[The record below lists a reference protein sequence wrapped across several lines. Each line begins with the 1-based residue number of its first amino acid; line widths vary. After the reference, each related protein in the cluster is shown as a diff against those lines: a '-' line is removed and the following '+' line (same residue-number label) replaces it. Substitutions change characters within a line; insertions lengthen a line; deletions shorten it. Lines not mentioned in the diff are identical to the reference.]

1 MCWRG
6 CQQSEWLIVKYILTI
21 WAALAANISRNT
33 NKCGCV
39 KNATWQD
46 PLLKWLLINK
56 TICINQKRLSN
67 WLPHGMQ
74 FWPHQPTRMPNSSC
88 CYCSSQKPSH
98 GNISGTKRGIID
110 PHKIVRVCWNICAPH
125 ALSHL
130 PLPEGS
136 SLKLFGAYWQFT
148 KGDCIITTGHS
159 TRP

>member
-6 CQQSEWLIVKYILTI
+6 CQQSEWLIVKYILTV

-33 NKCGCV
+33 NKCVCV

-56 TICINQKRLSN
+56 TICNNQKRLSN

-88 CYCSSQKPSH
+88 CYCSSQKPSY
-98 GNISGTKRGIID
+98 GNISGTKQGIKD
-110 PHKIVRVCWNICAPH
+110 PLVSKRPENILNKKIKNMTHFLKMPQFKTKC
-125 ALSHL
+125 
-130 PLPEGS
+130 PLFQKI
-136 SLKLFGAYWQFT
+136 SLRFFLL
-148 KGDCIITTGHS
+148 
-159 TRP
+159 